1 MFRGKEMQ
9 KMLFCFSL
17 GSHVAAWEGRWV
29 GKWGR
34 CRPLHRP
41 HFPTESE
48 AGSHW
53 TSETSRFSVLA
64 KLAVTNL
71 TVLLECE
78 RKFLQSPSIFSQAI
92 ENAFCGLFTK
102 DVWDDFSGSRKH
114 SFWFCWK
121 TATAL
126 CLTNTRKIL
135 PLQWIKTDPK
145 GWVKTSHKSMW
156 LIPS

>member
-1 MFRGKEMQ
+1 MECLEVK
-9 KMLFCFSL
+9 KCFFASAL
-17 GSHVAAWEGRWV
+17 ASFGELSVAAWEGRWV

-34 CRPLHRP
+34 CRPLHQ
-41 HFPTESE
+41 
-48 AGSHW
+48 
-53 TSETSRFSVLA
+53 SETSRFSVLA

-71 TVLLECE
+71 TVLLECD
-78 RKFLQSPSIFSQAI
+78 RKFLQSSSIFSQAI
-92 ENAFCGLFTK
+92 ENAFCGLFTM

-121 TATAL
+121 TAAAF
-126 CLTNTRKIL
+126 CWTNTRKIL